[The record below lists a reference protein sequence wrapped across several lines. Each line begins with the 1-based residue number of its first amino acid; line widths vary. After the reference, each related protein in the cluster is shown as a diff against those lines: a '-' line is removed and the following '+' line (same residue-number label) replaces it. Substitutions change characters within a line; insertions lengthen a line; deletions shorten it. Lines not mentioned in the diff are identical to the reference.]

1 MRHID
6 NVRQHS
12 SATSVADHET
22 SLESFEGSFGR
33 KPHLQASIPLAVL
46 VDQWLSSCHSHG
58 TCHLLTSQLEVVVYS
73 NWCLLF
79 RVKHEHN

>member
-1 MRHID
+1 MRHIE

-33 KPHLQASIPLAVL
+33 KPHLQASIPLV
-46 VDQWLSSCHSHG
+46 VESETSRSVVE
-58 TCHLLTSQLEVVVYS
+58 LLPQSRHMS
-73 NWCLLF
+73 IAD
-79 RVKHEHN
+79 

>member
-1 MRHID
+1 MKKMRLFSAFLTTLRHID

-22 SLESFEGSFGR
+22 PLESCEGSFGR

-46 VDQWLSSCHSHG
+46 SL
-58 TCHLLTSQLEVVVYS
+58 
-73 NWCLLF
+73 
-79 RVKHEHN
+79 KP